1 MLYSMNHDKPGII
14 GALGTTMAQE
24 GINIANFILG
34 RTKPGGDAV
43 TLLELD
49 HPIKDS
55 VIEKARAVE
64 SVLEVVP
71 LYFPA
76 MEQKGL

>member
-1 MLYSMNHDKPGII
+1 
-14 GALGTTMAQE
+14 MAEE

-43 TLLELD
+43 ALLEVD
-49 HPIKDS
+49 HPIKES
-55 VIEKARAVE
+55 VIEKARAVS
-64 SVLEVVP
+64 SVYEVTP

-76 MEQKGL
+76 MEQRA